1 MTGRLSRHI
10 LPHLSAVPHL
20 HVNRPLRVWVSTV
33 MSLLHLRTKL
43 LHCSV
48 SRQFSGQLI
57 INVLGSRPPR
67 PELWALKQPWGL
79 IRIHGVEI
87 RSTINQHW
95 FPPPSLS
102 LYQTPDPPASKILNS
117 GYLSGV
123 YFSTVKLAYYYALE
137 LSLISQ
143 FFFCITRICTRNV
156 CNAHM
161 KNIFG
166 SKFAQCEV
174 INIFISIIDIFL
186 NVP

>member
-1 MTGRLSRHI
+1 MTGGVTRHI
-10 LPHLSAVPHL
+10 LPHLYGVPHL

-87 RSTINQHW
+87 RINYQ
-95 FPPPSLS
+95 PTLIPPSISFSIPNTRSS
-102 LYQTPDPPASKILNS
+102 LYTKGVKRPNS
-117 GYLSGV
+117 GCLSGV
-123 YFSTVKLAYYYALE
+123 YFLTVKLAYYYALE
-137 LSLISQ
+137 LSLIS
-143 FFFCITRICTRNV
+143 
-156 CNAHM
+156 
-161 KNIFG
+161 
-166 SKFAQCEV
+166 
-174 INIFISIIDIFL
+174 
-186 NVP
+186 